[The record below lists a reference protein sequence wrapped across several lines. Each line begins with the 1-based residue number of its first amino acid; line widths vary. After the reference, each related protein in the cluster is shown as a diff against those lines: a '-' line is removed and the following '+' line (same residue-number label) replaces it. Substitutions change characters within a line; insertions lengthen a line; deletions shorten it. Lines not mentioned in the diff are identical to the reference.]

1 MRIKW
6 IINES
11 KSQYRNSENI
21 SFLFLKSVSESF
33 EEVDNGILG
42 GVNQD
47 MSVIYTLKRHMKKY
61 FNAIHDGVK

>member
-1 MRIKW
+1 M
-6 IINES
+6 NES

-47 MSVIYTLKRHMKKY
+47 ISVIYTLKTVYEKRTLMPSMME
-61 FNAIHDGVK
+61 